1 MLVAFRVENFKSFKD
16 VIEFSMEAT
25 KLKNIKES
33 NTFDINN
40 ISLLT
45 SSVIFGAN
53 ASGKSSLLDAMSS
66 MKKIINS
73 SLNINH
79 SKRYTPQPFLL
90 STETNKSAT
99 TFEIQFILKKV
110 LYRYGFAINIDSTI
124 EEEWLYQKKLIF
136 KAREN
141 KLFERNKQIIILGR
155 LFREGRL
162 IIDKTREN
170 SLFLSVVAQFNGEI
184 SKEIFEWV
192 SDFNIIS
199 NINSESFEHYSF
211 SKLGDDHFREK
222 IVRLIKSADIGIYD
236 ILKKEVSFDDLK
248 KDSPNFSKLP
258 DIILNDLVNEKISTI
273 ETFHIRYKENN
284 IFDKIKS
291 FPLEFESD
299 GTQKLLALSGPIID
313 TLERGGIL
321 IIDELDNSLH
331 TELIESIIRLF
342 NSKNQNMNNAQ
353 IIFTTHNTNLLNQE
367 LFRRDQIWFT
377 QKSITGESELYS
389 LIEYGKGKLK
399 DNLSL
404 ENKYLEGEFGAIP
417 HIGSS
422 LDYEA
427 T

>member
-1 MLVAFRVENFKSFKD
+1 
-16 VIEFSMEAT
+16 MEAT

-90 STETNKSAT
+90 STETNKSST

-342 NSKNQNMNNAQ
+342 NSKNQNTNNAQ